1 MQRKAILLY
10 VEMFT
15 IAPVS
20 ASGLKGVAMSPR
32 EGLRF
37 SANLKWL
44 FTELPFLDRFEAA
57 AASGFTAVEIAAPY
71 DFSEGEL
78 RHRLQD
84 NGLQAVLINTP
95 GTAPG
100 TPTSNGVAC
109 HADKKALF
117 REQIESA
124 VQYASALGTGII
136 HVMAGILPKD
146 ADLDEARATYLE
158 NMAWAARVAESA
170 DVTLVL
176 EAVNRRDVPGFFLA
190 SLEEGLEVIEQVG
203 SKHVRLLFDY
213 YHCQVSQGD
222 VTRRFERLQPWI
234 AHVQVADAP
243 LRSEP
248 GTGEMRYEF
257 IFDHLR
263 RSGYD
268 GWVGCE
274 YRPLDGTVKG
284 LRWRAM
290 LDQPVPG

>member
-1 MQRKAILLY
+1 
-10 VEMFT
+10 
-15 IAPVS
+15 
-20 ASGLKGVAMSPR
+20 
-32 EGLRF
+32 
-37 SANLKWL
+37 
-44 FTELPFLDRFEAA
+44 
-57 AASGFTAVEIAAPY
+57 
-71 DFSEGEL
+71 
-78 RHRLQD
+78 
-84 NGLQAVLINTP
+84 
-95 GTAPG
+95 
-100 TPTSNGVAC
+100 
-109 HADKKALF
+109 
-117 REQIESA
+117 
-124 VQYASALGTGII
+124 
-136 HVMAGILPKD
+136 
-146 ADLDEARATYLE
+146 
-158 NMAWAARVAESA
+158 
-170 DVTLVL
+170 
-176 EAVNRRDVPGFFLA
+176 VNRRDVPGFFLA